1 MKRSIIF
8 VGLFAAL
15 FIAIVSGVFNTVEAT
30 DNECAPEYI
39 YENQEVEVGT
49 EYFHKHFLYVI
60 NHNTKWWDEVKG
72 FPWVYTG
79 DTRPVYETQQV
90 KVLNPDFDPLCGQE
104 TPTVEPTPEITPEPT
119 VEPTPEVT
127 PTPEV
132 PEPTETTTPEPVPYE
147 EPVVTPTATP
157 EPTVV
162 LVPAVST
169 ESYCVDG
176 DMHTFTYEDGVVV
189 STEVEEDACAVEVT
203 PTPTVTVTETV
214 PAPRPADTGYGV
226 AESEQSSVPMAIG
239 LGLVT
244 LTLAAMGRLAYRK
257 P

>member
-1 MKRSIIF
+1 MTRLIVL
-8 VGLFAAL
+8 VGVLTAL
-15 FIAIVSGVFNTVEAT
+15 FIGMMSTVDAHG
-30 DNECAPEYI
+30 NECAPEYI

-49 EYFHKHFLYVI
+49 EYLHKHFLYVI

-119 VEPTPEVT
+119 VEATPEVT

-132 PEPTETTTPEPVPYE
+132 TQTPEPTETATPEPVPYE

-176 DMHTFTYEDGVVV
+176 DMHTFTYEDGVAV
-189 STEVEEDACAVEVT
+189 SSEVEENACAVEVT
-203 PTPTVTVTETV
+203 PTPTVTVTETA
-214 PAPRPADTGYGV
+214 PAPRPADTGHGV